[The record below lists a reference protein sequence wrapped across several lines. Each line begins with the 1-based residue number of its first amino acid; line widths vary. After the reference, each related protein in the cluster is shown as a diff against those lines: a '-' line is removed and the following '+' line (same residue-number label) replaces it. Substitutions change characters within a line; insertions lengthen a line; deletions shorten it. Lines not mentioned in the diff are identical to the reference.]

1 MTNWKAILT
10 PAQYQVIRLGGTER
24 PYTGQYVNFN
34 KSGTYL
40 CGGCQ
45 TPLYKSSTKFD
56 SSCGW
61 PAFYEALPGAVKRIE
76 DNSLGM
82 RRIEIRCAKC
92 DGHLGHVFEGE
103 GFDTPTDSR
112 HCVNSISLKFQDEG
126 EKEGGK

>member
-10 PAQYQVIRLGGTER
+10 PAQYQVLRLGGTER
-24 PYTGQYVNFN
+24 PYTGQYVNFKKN
-34 KSGTYL
+34 GTYL
-40 CGGCQ
+40 CSGCQ
-45 TPLYKSSTKFD
+45 TPLYKSGTKFD

-82 RRIEIRCAKC
+82 RRIEIRCSKC

-112 HCVNSISLKFQDEG
+112 HCVNSISLKFQG
-126 EKEGGK
+126 EEEN

>member
-10 PAQYQVIRLGGTER
+10 PAQYRVLRLGGTES
-24 PYTGQYVNFN
+24 PHTGQYVNF
-34 KSGTYL
+34 KESGTYL

-76 DNSLGM
+76 DNTLGM
-82 RRIEIRCAKC
+82 QRIEIRCSQC

-103 GFDTPTDSR
+103 GYDTPTDSR
-112 HCVNSISLKFQDEG
+112 HCVNSISLKFQGEG
-126 EKEGGK
+126 EKE